1 MWLSK
6 LAVVCVF
13 LESLSAHE
21 EVLLDIPQGTLKGI
35 KSTTIY
41 HGMPVYSFKG
51 IPYAKPNIGANKFQI
66 SQQAD
71 GWSGIKDATSHGATC
86 VFYCMIRQAVVGD
99 DDCLFINVY
108 TPDLNKDAK
117 RAVMV
122 WFHPGGFNAGSG
134 DDDVYGPDFLVE
146 KDVVLVTLNF
156 RLGAVGFLNT
166 LDESAPGNAGMK
178 DQVLA
183 LEWVR
188 NNVVNFGGCPDR
200 VTLFGTSSGSASV
213 QYHVMSPMS
222 QGLFSRAIMQS
233 GSAVNPWAFTLNPKE
248 NAMALADKFGIKTT
262 STAEMV
268 KKLAEIPTK
277 DLVQASSELAKN
289 QNFLSGDMHVFVPSV
304 EGDHGQK
311 KFLSTTPWELLK
323 SGKISDVPIIFGV
336 TADES
341 GLFTPMVLPA
351 ADNFIDHFDLFIPS
365 DLNIT
370 DVAQRQIIGESIK
383 KLYFNEKPVNSET
396 AMELTNLLSDVYF
409 VYGAALSGKI
419 ISSRNSAPVY
429 EYFFTFH
436 SPVGMMKTFFQMTDG
451 AMHGDEM
458 TYEFY
463 STALKNKPLPGS
475 PEEKKT
481 NEILEM
487 WTNFA
492 KQGNPS
498 TTMDTAK
505 IEWKPMGADGNY
517 LDIGNDLA
525 MKKLMLNDRVKFWAN
540 IYKDVLGDYFK
551 MFN

>member
-1 MWLSK
+1 MECQYTILKEFLMQNLILELINSK
-6 LAVVCVF
+6 YI
-13 LESLSAHE
+13 
-21 EVLLDIPQGTLKGI
+21 LLKT
-35 KSTTIY
+35 
-41 HGMPVYSFKG
+41 
-51 IPYAKPNIGANKFQI
+51 N

-134 DDDVYGPDFLVE
+134 DDDIYGPDFLVE
-146 KDVVLVTLNF
+146 KDVILVTFNF

-188 NNVVNFGGCPDR
+188 NNIVNFGGCPDR

-213 QYHVMSPMS
+213 HYHVMSPMS

-233 GSAVNPWAFTLNPKE
+233 GSAVNPWAFTFNPKE

-323 SGKISDVPIIFGV
+323 SGKISDVPIILGV

-351 ADNFIDHFDLFIPS
+351 ADNFVDHFDLFIPS
-365 DLNIT
+365 DLNVT
-370 DVAQRQIIGESIK
+370 DAGQRQMIGESIK
-383 KLYFNEKPVNSET
+383 KFYFNEKPVNSET

-436 SPVGMMKTFFQMTDG
+436 SPVGMMKTFFQMTEG
-451 AMHGDEM
+451 VMHGDEM

-505 IEWKPMGADGNY
+505 VEWKPMGTDGNY

-525 MKKLMLNDRVKFWAN
+525 MKKLIVNDRVKFWAN